1 MIRNYL
7 KNNDI
12 SIRDDTDANSIMQL
26 YDKGNKAS
34 IVPLMKSI
42 KMILENLKT
51 IFLFCSI
58 WYYKKSL

>member
-1 MIRNYL
+1 MPKKGYLTKAVMRKMIRNYL

-26 YDKGNKAS
+26 YGKGNKAS

-42 KMILENLKT
+42 
-51 IFLFCSI
+51 
-58 WYYKKSL
+58 